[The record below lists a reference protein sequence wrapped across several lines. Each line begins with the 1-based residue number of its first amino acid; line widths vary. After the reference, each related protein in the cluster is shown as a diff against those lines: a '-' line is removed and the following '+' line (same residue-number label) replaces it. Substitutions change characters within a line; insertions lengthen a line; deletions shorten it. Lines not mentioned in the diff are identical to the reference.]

1 MQLRIKIKI
10 LLLPV
15 KYFINLIKISIFYKS
30 VLVISQKQHYFF
42 FKGKRHLFKAVFTCV
57 GLSAVLSAVT
67 TGSHRQHLLVCFFT
81 VLIILINNRVH

>member
-15 KYFINLIKISIFYKS
+15 KYFINLIKISIFYKC

-57 GLSAVLSAVT
+57 GLWAVLSAVT
-67 TGSHRQHLLVCFFT
+67 TGSHRQHLLVCFF
-81 VLIILINNRVH
+81 HCFDYPDKQ

>member
-15 KYFINLIKISIFYKS
+15 KYFINLIKISIFYKC
-30 VLVISQKQHYFF
+30 VLVISQKQHYF

-81 VLIILINNRVH
+81 VFIILINNRVH

>member
-1 MQLRIKIKI
+1 MCTRDFSETTQ
-10 LLLPV
+10 
-15 KYFINLIKISIFYKS
+15 
-30 VLVISQKQHYFF
+30 FF

-81 VLIILINNRVH
+81 VFIILINNRVH